1 MVHSRVLLIA
11 LPVLVLFLATSSPAT
26 TTSWIT
32 DYPQRIIQSEL
43 IAINSS
49 LTTAATSCPCPIIVS
64 LAQWCDIGR
73 SDVLEFIHVDHQL
86 VPPRKSFI
94 ANLQISR

>member
-26 TTSWIT
+26 TAWIT
-32 DYPQRIIQSEL
+32 DYSQRINQSEL

-64 LAQWCDIGR
+64 LAQRCDIGR

-94 ANLQISR
+94 ANLQFSR